1 MAAALILGET
11 YRGKRSRANVRD
23 KFEEKIEEL
32 HHQVEELKAAIPPG
46 QQLSLPG
53 REPPSNAGS
62 SESQAL
68 YSLTESVQLLWKLAE
83 RHGWVDNKAFVQEM
97 HWALDEEDKE
107 AEQDKVNQTAH
118 EPRPAATL
126 PTPDKTPA
134 SANPPT
140 TPSPSPS
147 AEELGRRRA
156 QAIIDEIRQQTSPTP
171 IQLPRLPTSSTSSM
185 SSWFSWLPVVHDP
198 RSYLQWTSAPAFEAL
213 SPFS

>member
-1 MAAALILGET
+1 MATAKIVTLAIRTLAKPIATQLKQRATQHESFRKYMHRTEMRLRANLVPGSDKIKIRPLNDSKVLAAALILGET

-107 AEQDKVNQTAH
+107 AEQDK
-118 EPRPAATL
+118 R
-126 PTPDKTPA
+126 
-134 SANPPT
+134 
-140 TPSPSPS
+140 
-147 AEELGRRRA
+147 
-156 QAIIDEIRQQTSPTP
+156 
-171 IQLPRLPTSSTSSM
+171 
-185 SSWFSWLPVVHDP
+185 
-198 RSYLQWTSAPAFEAL
+198 
-213 SPFS
+213 